1 MPRPREFDPVDALDK
16 AMRLFW
22 ERGYAETSMRDLV
35 AHTGVAPAGL
45 YAAFGGKREIFRAAL
60 KHYHNT
66 YGDML
71 FGPLEREDAARAA
84 VEHVFRTLVNALVG
98 TEFSNGCFM
107 CNTAVEFGDEPGEMM
122 ARVFG
127 NLERMIHG
135 FERALRQAR
144 KRGEVRANLDPRRTA
159 HLLAAL
165 FHGIAVLS
173 RAKADRTIVRDAVA
187 SALRCLD

>member
-1 MPRPREFDPVDALDK
+1 MPRPREFDPVAVLDK

-35 AHTGVAPAGL
+35 ERTGVAPAGL
-45 YAAFGGKREIFRAAL
+45 YAAFGGKREIFRSAL
-60 KHYHNT
+60 KRYHDT

-84 VEHVFRTLVNALVG
+84 VEHVFRTMAGALVG
-98 TEFSNGCFM
+98 TEFANGCFL

-122 ARVFG
+122 ERVFQ
-127 NLERMIHG
+127 NLDRMTRG
-135 FERALRQAR
+135 FERALRRAR
-144 KRGEVRANLDPRRTA
+144 ERGEVRADLDPRMTA
-159 HLLAAL
+159 HLLATL

-173 RAKADRTIVRDAVA
+173 RAKADPRIVRDTVA
-187 SALRCLD
+187 MALRCLN